1 MSDRDQLELLSV
13 ILMDVRSTIESMR
26 RSITNAQS
34 SIEQC
39 RHTTAASTLR
49 DISSCLSQLRQE
61 ARTVTESAD
70 AADEPLQALAQSVS
84 PPS

>member
-1 MSDRDQLELLSV
+1 MADRDQLEFLSV

-34 SIEQC
+34 SVEQC
-39 RHTTAASTLR
+39 RHSTAASTLR
-49 DISSCLSQLRQE
+49 DIASCLSQLRQE

-70 AADEPLQALAQSVS
+70 AADEPLQALRLSVS